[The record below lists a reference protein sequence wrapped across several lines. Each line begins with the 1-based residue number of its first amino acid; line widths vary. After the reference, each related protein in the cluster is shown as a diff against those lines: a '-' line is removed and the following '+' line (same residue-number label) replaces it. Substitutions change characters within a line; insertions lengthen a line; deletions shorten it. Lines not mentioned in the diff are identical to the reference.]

1 MVGKV
6 SERVLLRE
14 GLERTDNGMKLTS
27 WPDVT
32 PINQKNYYTDYMK
45 RDDQILALRLQSDA
59 TRDRLVQSA
68 RDRDRLLSKP
78 ASGDTSLPLPADI
91 AEEDGAATPSGA
103 IDPSRI
109 IVIHPGSQ
117 NLRIGFASDAL
128 PKTIPMVIGTKYP
141 QSESEM
147 YEPLPRRQMEAK
159 TTDQQYGEEW
169 TKRYLKM
176 CGELKTEMRAN
187 KRKVLPNSKELAQ
200 TFNRRTEPE
209 IIEKHN
215 DPLEIDWTDIKKLD
229 DPDYPASCFI
239 GNDAL
244 RVPDDSEPKF
254 KLWWPIRH
262 GLWNEDG
269 YSSQEHLYDDFE
281 SLLDRA
287 LRQDLGLKTNS
298 EWQQYSCVFVVP
310 DLYDKHYVEQML
322 RSAMIWFEFSRI
334 CFVQES
340 MAATFGAGYTQA
352 CVVDVGAQKTSV
364 SCVEDG
370 LCVDDSRINLKFGG
384 FDITETFIKMMLYDN
399 FPYQGIN
406 LQRRYDFL
414 LAEELKMK
422 HCTMS
427 QADVSVQLYHFHV
440 RAPNEPTRKYAFK
453 TYDEVILSG
462 MGVFEPTIF
471 DNDSKLRGRR
481 KLVERSYNAY
491 DIDIPDDPSSA
502 AQLAILALVK
512 PSLTST
518 TNGAT
523 NGAPQAAAVPDVST
537 PSKEKSQPFNFLGR
551 VEAGLNGTPAVS
563 HAGSPAPE
571 GSGTPISAPFIF
583 GAGGGKDG
591 MGYDSP
597 APSGSRAAG
606 TPVPGQASQAS
617 QAAAVEGVTERSP
630 ASMAAEREAV
640 LPIAPLDIA
649 ILTSIQNAARGDDKK
664 LRDFLGSI
672 MVIGGGA
679 KIPHFTVVLEEKLK
693 ARRPDLV
700 DKILVSRSARDMD
713 EQVVVWKGASVFS
726 KLPTNDSWIT
736 PFEFEKLGSRAL
748 HHKAVTYLLG
758 VSLFSISFLVFLNSS
773 VSFVITD
780 LIGQKDNVGDVVGT
794 LGFADELVA
803 LVACPAWGLVSD
815 RLGVRWVATIGY
827 AVIGIALAVFVQARN
842 VYPQLL
848 LARLFFA
855 VGASASATMV
865 TAILPSLTDEGDTD
879 ADTIASGP
887 PSRIIKP
894 NVRLSA
900 AFSVE
905 SEATITPERYT
916 RTLSQERSRSPTWD
930 PAAKPGKPSALAGF
944 VGSFTGC
951 GALVSLALFLPLPAR
966 FGKLDGV
973 TQGEA
978 VEYSFYVVGAV
989 SLAVAL
995 FVSIGLRNLRGEEGK
1010 GWRALFGIRRR
1021 YDALD
1026 ELDSEGVHART
1037 KREVVP
1043 YLRLMRDSVW
1053 LGLTDSKIAIGYI
1066 GGFVARAS
1074 TVAISLFI
1082 PLLVNTYFIDNGFC
1096 RGSPN
1101 DPSPELKKECRA
1113 AYVLSSI
1120 LTGVAQLM
1128 GLVCAPLFGY
1138 LSGRTGRVNHPV
1150 VAASSFGI
1158 IGYMILPHL
1167 SSPEVTNVEGRG
1179 GSPVILLIVALI
1191 GVSQI
1196 GAIVC
1201 SLGSLGQGVLEAD
1214 VPRSAVG
1221 GNEPSRSM
1229 AADEEDEE
1237 DEAAAVAMAAESD
1250 PLVSAP
1256 AESEPSS
1263 SAPWSSSRVRLKG
1276 SIAGVYSL
1284 CGGAAILILTK
1295 VGGVLFDRLS
1305 HGAPFYMMAAF
1316 NGAWL
1321 VASLLLDAS
1330 QAYAAA
1336 AAEGAS

>member
-45 RDDQILALRLQSDA
+45 RDDQILALRLQNDA
-59 TRDRLVQSA
+59 TRDRLVQTA

-78 ASGDTSLPLPADI
+78 ASGDISLPLPAEI
-91 AEEDGAATPSGA
+91 VEEDGAATPSGA

-141 QSESEM
+141 QSESQM
-147 YEPLPRRQMEAK
+147 YEALPRRQMEAK

-169 TKRYLKM
+169 TKRYLRM

-187 KRKVLPNSKELAQ
+187 KRKVLPNSKELVQ
-200 TFNRRTEPE
+200 TFNRRTEPD

-229 DPDYPASCFI
+229 DPEYPASCFI

-244 RVPDDSEPKF
+244 RVPDDSDPKF
-254 KLWWPIRH
+254 KTWWPIRH
-262 GLWNEDG
+262 GLWNEDN

-281 SLLDRA
+281 TLLDRA
-287 LRQDLGLKTNS
+287 LRQELGLKTNS
-298 EWQQYSCVFVVP
+298 EWQQYSCVFVIP

-322 RSAMIWFEFSRI
+322 RSAMTWFEFSKI

-370 LCVDDSRINLKFGG
+370 LCIDDSRVNLKYGG
-384 FDITETFIKMMLYDN
+384 YDITETFIKMMLYDN
-399 FPYQGIN
+399 FPYQNIN

-427 QADVSVQLYHFHV
+427 QADVSVQLYNFHV
-440 RAPNEPTRKYAFK
+440 RAPNEPTKKHAFK

-462 MGVFEPTIF
+462 MGVFEPSIF
-471 DNDSKLRGRR
+471 DNETKLRGRR

-491 DIDIPDDPSSA
+491 DVDIPDDPSSA

-518 TNGAT
+518 T

-571 GSGTPISAPFIF
+571 GSGTPISAPYIF
-583 GAGGGKDG
+583 GSGGKDG
-591 MGYDSP
+591 LGCDSP

-606 TPVPGQASQAS
+606 TPVPGQASQTL
-617 QAAAVEGVTERSP
+617 QVPAVDGVAERSA
-630 ASMAAEREAV
+630 ASMAIEREAV

-679 KIPHFTVVLEEKLK
+679 KISHFTVVLEEKLK

-713 EQVVVWKGASVFS
+713 EQVVAWKGASVFS

-736 PFEFEKLGSRAL
+736 PFEFEKLGARTL
-748 HHKAVTYLLG
+748 HHKVAVSRFLPFSASATTAQAVTYLLG

-827 AVIGIALAVFVQARN
+827 AVIGVALAVFVQARN

-865 TAILPSLTDEGDTD
+865 TAILPSLTDEAD
-879 ADTIASGP
+879 AATVASGP

-916 RTLSQERSRSPTWD
+916 RTLSQERSRSPTTWD
-930 PAAKPGKPSALAGF
+930 GAAKPRAKPGKPSALAGF
-944 VGSFTGC
+944 VGAFTGC

-966 FGKLDGV
+966 FGGLDGV
-973 TQGEA
+973 TPGEA
-978 VEYSFYVVGAV
+978 VTYSFYVVGAV

-1026 ELDSEGVHART
+1026 ELDSDGVHART
-1037 KREVVP
+1037 KRDVVP
-1043 YLRLMRDSVW
+1043 YLRLMKDSVW

-1138 LSGRTGRVNHPV
+1138 LSGRTGRVNYPV

-1167 SSPEVTNVEGRG
+1167 SSPEVSDVDGRG
-1179 GSPVILLIVALI
+1179 GSPVILLVVALI

-1214 VPRSAVG
+1214 LPRSAVG
-1221 GNEPSRSM
+1221 DEPSSM
-1229 AADEEDEE
+1229 AAEDE
-1237 DEAAAVAMAAESD
+1237 DEAAESD

-1263 SAPWSSSRVRLKG
+1263 SPSRVRLKG

-1330 QAYAAA
+1330 QAYAA
-1336 AAEGAS
+1336 S